1 MDTANLE
8 DQSDSNVNSP
18 ALLNLSNDKHSEK
31 AKSEYRILL
40 NALIDVARFILKQGL
55 PFLTDEERKC
65 LGDKGNFEAFLEWY
79 GNHVVPDVGRVISEN
94 AEMHQ
99 NMIAP
104 SVLKNVV
111 NVCAKETIKRI
122 VEDLNGDYFGI
133 LVDKQRD
140 VDDFFGMLSFVL
152 KVIRVSFECQDFSQE
167 NQVENLEELLKFG
180 KILTGRDFNQKYDE
194 LERSGNAPL
203 ESYFETLRS
212 FITIFPSVVHILE
225 ATVTDDVWSSERMWA
240 DSLLDDLQS
249 FEFFYMLHVMFKV
262 LLITKELDIVLQ
274 RKDQDIVNALKLV
287 GTTKRQFEMMRDGEW
302 EHLMDD
308 VSSFCVKHDILIPK
322 IVDLYVIPRGL
333 KRKVSTFTYSYH
345 YRVKVFDAIID
356 SQLQELDRCFDTVS
370 NDLLLGMTSLSLVN
384 SFANYDKD
392 NIARYYPDE
401 FSDDKLQELSATV

>member
-1 MDTANLE
+1 MRDSEKLQ

-31 AKSEYRILL
+31 AKREYRILL
-40 NALIDVARFILKQGL
+40 SALIDVARFILKQGL

-65 LGDKGNFEAFLEWY
+65 LEDNGNFEAFLEWY

-104 SVLKNVV
+104 SVLKNIV

-133 LVDKQRD
+133 LVDKSDGSCDDNSAQSLKETIDSLITSYSLSPSKIRAQGYNGDANMESEINDLKTLILQDNLSAYCTHHFAQPLHLTLVSVAKRQRD
-140 VDDFFGMLSFVL
+140 VDDFFGMLSFML
-152 KVIRVSFECQDFSQE
+152 KVIGVSFERQDFSQE

-180 KILTGRDFNQKYDE
+180 NILTGRDFNQKYGK

-225 ATVTDDVWSSERMWA
+225 VR
-240 DSLLDDLQS
+240 
-249 FEFFYMLHVMFKV
+249 
-262 LLITKELDIVLQ
+262 
-274 RKDQDIVNALKLV
+274 
-287 GTTKRQFEMMRDGEW
+287 
-302 EHLMDD
+302 
-308 VSSFCVKHDILIPK
+308 
-322 IVDLYVIPRGL
+322 
-333 KRKVSTFTYSYH
+333 
-345 YRVKVFDAIID
+345 
-356 SQLQELDRCFDTVS
+356 
-370 NDLLLGMTSLSLVN
+370 
-384 SFANYDKD
+384 ANPSV
-392 NIARYYPDE
+392 AP
-401 FSDDKLQELSATV
+401 